1 VINSV
6 IAKVFGTSNE
16 RAIKRILPIVE
27 QVNSFESAI
36 QALSDEQLHAKTT
49 EFRQRIEAA
58 RSGIEPTKENEDAMY
73 AAEKAALDAILPE
86 AYAVVREAGRRIV
99 QMRHFD
105 VQIIGG
111 TILHQGKIAEMK
123 TGEGKTLV
131 ATLPCYLN
139 ALAGRGVH
147 VVTVNDYLAKRDA
160 EWMGKIYGFLGLT
173 VGVIVHDLDDQ
184 QRREAYAS
192 DITYG
197 TNNEFGFDYLRDNM
211 KFEIKDQVQRG
222 HYYCIVDEV
231 DSILIDEARTP
242 LIISGPTD
250 QTTDK
255 YARVNVIIPKLEL
268 GELIESLETKIW
280 SGDYVVDEK
289 TRSITVTDDGWE
301 KIEGLLGIGNI
312 ADPEN
317 WDLKHHVE
325 VAIKAHSLYKRD
337 VEYVVKEGEV
347 IIVDE
352 FTGRLM
358 PGRRWSDGLHQAVEA
373 KEGVAIRKEDQTL
386 ATITFQNYFRMYKK
400 LSGMTGTA
408 ETEAAEFDKIYKL
421 EIVVAPTN
429 RKMLRMENPDV
440 VYRTAKEKYFAV
452 ADEITRLHEL
462 RQPVLVG
469 TTSIEKSELLS
480 DILKRKGVRHV
491 VLNAKFHEKE
501 AEIVAQAGR
510 IGMVTIATN
519 MAGRGTDILLGG
531 NSDFM
536 ARQDLV
542 RKQQARSVSAAEGT
556 ISPIASPGMFRFYYQ
571 SQEFETT
578 QEAWD
583 AAVDAHAASAK
594 SEHDSVV
601 NTGGLHI
608 LGTER
613 HESRRVDNQ
622 LRGRAGRQGD
632 PGASRFYLS
641 LEDDLMRIFAREWVG
656 TLLQRLGM
664 EEGVPIESGMIS
676 RRIEAAQKAVES
688 QNFESRKHVLEYD
701 DVMNKQREAVY
712 GLRRQLMEGVD
723 QKQLITDDYLSTILS
738 NILDES
744 IPEKASPDEW
754 KAEALFTQ
762 IFDVFGARF
771 DQDPEK
777 IDIATLN
784 RHELGESI
792 YDHLRARYDVK
803 EQILG
808 PEQMRYHERIVML
821 SVLDGLWKDHLLAM
835 DHLKEGI
842 GLRGYAQQD
851 PLVAYKKES
860 FEMFEAMML
869 RFQEDT
875 ARHLFRM
882 QIIGPDGTPIETA
895 EQLARIQNPAP
906 VIEGAP
912 TLPLA
917 PQQQALPSASQTG
930 IPSNTNSPGATQA
943 PVPAQR
949 RPAPPSNRTPST
961 TIDALEREFH
971 KKKQRELDQARS
983 AGFASADSTGNTP
996 RLIGEKVG
1004 RNDDCPCGS
1013 GKKYKKCHGAN
1024 A

>member
-1 VINSV
+1 MLNKLL
-6 IAKVFGTSNE
+6 AKVFGTNNE
-16 RAIKRILPIVE
+16 RAVKRMMPTVAQINAL
-27 QVNSFESAI
+27 ESSVKT
-36 QALSDEQLHAKTT
+36 LSDEELRAKTG
-49 EFRQRIEAA
+49 EFRQRVADYVAA
-58 RSGIEPTKENEDAMY
+58 QKIDPADPDA
-73 AAEKAALDAILPE
+73 ADAIRTAEKAALDEILPE
-86 AYAVVREAGRRIV
+86 AFAVVREAGVRAV

-105 VQIIGG
+105 VQLIGG
-111 TILHQGKIAEMK
+111 MVLHSGKISEMK

-139 ALAGRGVH
+139 ALAGHGVH

-160 EWMGKIYGFLGLT
+160 EWMGKIYGFLGLS
-173 VGVIVHDLDDQ
+173 VGVIVHDLSDD
-184 QRREAYAS
+184 QRREAYGS

-211 KFEIKDQVQRG
+211 KFDLKDMVQRG
-222 HYYCIVDEV
+222 HYFCIVDEV

-255 YARVNVIIPKLEL
+255 YARVNLIIPELEL
-268 GELIESLETKIW
+268 GELIETLETKTW
-280 SGDYVVDEK
+280 SGDFVVDEK
-289 TRSITVTDDGWE
+289 ARAITVTDEGWE
-301 KIEGLLGIGNI
+301 KIEKLLGIGNI

-325 VAIKAHSLYKRD
+325 VAIKAHHLYKRD
-337 VEYVVKEGEV
+337 VEYVVKDGEV

-373 KEGVAIRKEDQTL
+373 KEGVSIRKEDQTL

-421 EIVVAPTN
+421 EIVVIPTN
-429 RKMLRMENPDV
+429 RTMRRIENADV

-452 ADEITRLHEL
+452 ADEITRLHEEK
-462 RQPVLVG
+462 QPVLVG

-480 DILKRKGVRHV
+480 EILKRKGVRHV

-510 IGMVTIATN
+510 LGMVTIATN

-531 NSDFM
+531 NSEFM

-542 RKQQARSVSAAEGT
+542 KKSQARAVSAAEGA
-556 ISPIASPGMFRFYYQ
+556 ISPNAGPGMVRFYYA

-578 QEAWD
+578 QAAWD
-583 AAVDAHAASAK
+583 AAIASHLATAEKEHEAVVAA
-594 SEHDSVV
+594 
-601 NTGGLHI
+601 GGLHI

-632 PGASRFYLS
+632 PGSSRFFLS
-641 LEDDLMRIFAREWVG
+641 LEDDLMRIFAREWVS

-664 EEGVPIESGMIS
+664 EEGVPIESRMIS
-676 RRIEAAQKAVES
+676 KRIEAAQKAVET

-723 QKQLITDDYLSTILS
+723 QKQLITEDYVSTILS
-738 NILDES
+738 NILDEFA
-744 IPEKASPDEW
+744 PEKEHADEW
-754 KAEALFTQ
+754 KMDA
-762 IFDVFGARF
+762 IFSQVYDVFGAKLNEGP
-771 DQDPEK
+771 DA
-777 IDIATLN
+777 IDAHALN
-784 RHELGESI
+784 RHELGETI
-792 YDHLRARYDVK
+792 FEKVRERYDVK

-808 PEQMRYHERIVML
+808 APAMRYHERIVML

-860 FEMFEAMML
+860 FEMFEAMMIQ
-869 RFQEDT
+869 FQQDT

-882 QIIGPDGTPIETA
+882 QIIGPDGNPIERLDQMPPRGPS
-895 EQLARIQNPAP
+895 EP
-906 VIEGAP
+906 P
-912 TLPLA
+912 TLQGSSTPRQPLPA
-917 PQQQALPSASQTG
+917 SSGQARLPMDLDSEVQTQER
-930 IPSNTNSPGATQA
+930 PS
-943 PVPAQR
+943 VPIHTRA
-949 RPAPPSNRTPST
+949 PST
-961 TIDALEREFH
+961 TIDELEKEFQR
-971 KKKQRELDQARS
+971 KKKRELEQART
-983 AGFASADSTGNTP
+983 AGSGESSNGSGP
-996 RLIGEKVG
+996 RVTGEKVG
-1004 RNDDCPCGS
+1004 RNDPCPCGS
-1013 GKKYKKCHGAN
+1013 GKKYKKCHGAQ